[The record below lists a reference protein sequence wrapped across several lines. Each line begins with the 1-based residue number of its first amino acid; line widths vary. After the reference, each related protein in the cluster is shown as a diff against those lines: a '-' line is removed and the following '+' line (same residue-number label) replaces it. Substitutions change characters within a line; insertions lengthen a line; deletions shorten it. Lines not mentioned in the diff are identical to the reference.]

1 MPPPLSPRQAHL
13 VINGLPHLGPVT
25 LRRLLDVFHGDVS
38 AVFGATRDQLKS
50 VKGVGDKVV
59 DTLHGWDR
67 FFDLEKQERQME
79 QGNVD
84 FVLQEE
90 EAYPPLLREIY
101 DPPIGLYWKGDY
113 RLERPGVAIVG
124 SRKTSLYGRHTAR
137 KLGQVLAKSGFCVVS
152 GMARGVDTEAHKGA
166 LEVDGKTIAVLGSG
180 LDTIYPAE
188 NIDLYREI
196 AATGAV
202 VSEFPFGRRA
212 DRQTFPM
219 RNRIVSGMCQAIVVV
234 ESDVNGGSMITARFA
249 AEQGRTVFAV
259 PGRIDQSTSR
269 GCHQL
274 IREGAVLLS
283 RPEDVVEDLAYLL
296 PATGQGELEMDVTA
310 PKVELSQAEAGLLRF
325 FDGGECLGMD
335 QLLDKT
341 GLSSPEVASVLLML
355 EIKGVVKKRFDG
367 RFEALGVV

>member
-1 MPPPLSPRQAHL
+1 MDA
-13 VINGLPHLGPVT
+13 
-25 LRRLLDVFHGDVS
+25 FHGDVL
-38 AVFGATRDQLKS
+38 AIFGATREHLKS
-50 VKGVGDKVV
+50 VRGVGDKVV
-59 DTLHGWDR
+59 DTLHAWDR
-67 FFDLEKQERQME
+67 HFDLEKQERQME
-79 QGNVD
+79 QGKVA

-90 EAYPPLLREIY
+90 ETYPALLREIY

-113 RLERPGVAIVG
+113 RMDRPGVAIVG

-137 KLGQVLAKSGFCVVS
+137 KLGQVLARSGFCVVS

-166 LEVDGKTIAVLGSG
+166 LDVDGKTIAVLGSG

-259 PGRIDQSTSR
+259 PGRIDQATSR

-274 IREGAVLLS
+274 IREGALLLS
-283 RPEDVVEDLAYLL
+283 RPEDVAEELAYLL
-296 PATGQGELEMDVTA
+296 PQVGMQEELGIEGAV
-310 PKVELSQAEAGLLRF
+310 PSVELSEDEAGLIQHF
-325 FDGGECLGMD
+325 AGGECLGMD
-335 QLLDKT
+335 ELLERT

-367 RFEALGVV
+367 RFEAIGSF